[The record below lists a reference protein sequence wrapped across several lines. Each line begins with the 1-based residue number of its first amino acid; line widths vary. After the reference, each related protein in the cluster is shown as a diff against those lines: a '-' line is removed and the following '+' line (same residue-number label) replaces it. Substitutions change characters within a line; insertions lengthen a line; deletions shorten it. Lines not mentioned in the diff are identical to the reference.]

1 MTEPVVRTTH
11 ARYNIYNLT
20 TQNQQFECQTA
31 FVNIFGASHLA
42 HMELEADV

>member
-1 MTEPVVRTTH
+1 MTEPVVHMTH
-11 ARYNIYNLT
+11 AGYNIYNLT